1 MLATARQVGPL
12 KGYPIRTDFHRS
24 PTFHD
29 RMLLVG
35 ESAGLVNPL
44 TGEGIDLALES
55 GQVAAQQLIAMFER
69 GDFSQRSTENYDRIL
84 RQRYQRMF
92 VLLTRLRTLYVNPY
106 VSDRVIQTT
115 QQVADLRALMVDIFL
130 GFQDAAKALTPN
142 VIWRVIRGK

>member
-24 PTFHD
+24 PTFSEG
-29 RMLLVG
+29 MLLVG

-55 GQVAAQQLIAMFER
+55 GQVAAQQLITMFER
-69 GDFSQRSTENYDRIL
+69 GDFSSQTAQAYDRIL
-84 RQRYQRMF
+84 RQRYQRLF

-106 VSDRVIQTT
+106 LSNRVIRVT
-115 QQVADLRALMVDIFL
+115 QQAADLRALMVEIFL
-130 GFQDAAKALTPN
+130 GFQDAARALTPG